1 MILGA
6 TLCSSRYMKKIFV
19 SGAFNVLHA
28 GHMRFFEDARSLG
41 DYLIVSFPPADLL
54 WKVYDKKSV
63 LNDTDKQAV
72 ISALSMVDEV
82 ILSSDEDAALSFKT
96 AFLQVKPDVL
106 AVTTDDQYLEEKRRF
121 CEAQGVEFVVLEKT
135 SPAGEQTSST
145 QVLSRV
151 KAPAHAPLRVDF
163 AGGWLD
169 VPENSIPGEYIV
181 NCAISP
187 TVSLKEWLYRQ
198 GAGLGGSGGWSV
210 LNGWDPVA
218 SELGLGVGWQDPAVI
233 AETGACVWKSGSKPV
248 LDFKNTGDFLKG
260 CMAVYD
266 TRVKHYTPGFAGY
279 ERSFGRIAK
288 AARIARLG
296 VQQQDVSVLAVGVQM
311 SYQLQLEEGMQPL
324 PDIRNQLAHKYCGGG
339 HGGYALYL
347 YENAEARDAAVD
359 ACEDMYPVEP
369 YCRTFGKDE
378 QVPWAPRFLE
388 RLRKRGVIK

>member
-1 MILGA
+1 
-6 TLCSSRYMKKIFV
+6 MKKVFV

-28 GHMRFFEDARSLG
+28 GHIRFFKDARELG
-41 DYLIVSFPPADLL
+41 DYLIVSYPPADLL
-54 WKVYDKKSV
+54 WSLYDKKSV
-63 LNDTDKQAV
+63 LEDTDKKAV
-72 ISALSMVDEV
+72 ISSLSMVDEV
-82 ILSSDEDAALSFKT
+82 IESTDEDIALSFRT
-96 AFLQVKPDVL
+96 AFIQSGAQVL
-106 AVTTDDQYLEEKRRF
+106 AVTTDDQYAEVKRRF
-121 CEAQGVEFVVLEKT
+121 CEEQGAEFVVLEKT
-135 SPAGEQTSST
+135 LPEAEQTSSS
-145 QVLSRV
+145 QLLSRV

-169 VPENSIPGEYIV
+169 VPENAMPGEYIV
-181 NCAISP
+181 NCAVSP

-198 GAGLGGSGGWSV
+198 GAGMGGSGGWSV

-233 AETGACVWKSGSKPV
+233 AETGACVWKSGPKPV
-248 LDFKNTGDFLKG
+248 LDFKNTGEFLKG

-279 ERSFGRIAK
+279 ERSFERIAK

-296 VQQQDVSVLAVGVQM
+296 VQQQDVSVLAVAVQM

-324 PDIRNQLAHKYCGGG
+324 PDIANQLAHKYCGGG

-347 YENAEARDAAVD
+347 YENQQQRDVAVD
-359 ACEDMYPVEP
+359 ACEDLYPIEP

-378 QVPWAPRFLE
+378 QVAWEPRFVE

>member
-1 MILGA
+1 
-6 TLCSSRYMKKIFV
+6 MKKVFV

-28 GHMRFFEDARSLG
+28 GHIRFFEDARKLG
-41 DYLIVSFPPADLL
+41 DYLIVSYPPADLL
-54 WKVYDKKSV
+54 WKLYDKKSV
-63 LNDTDKQAV
+63 LDDLDKKAV
-72 ISALSMVDEV
+72 ISSLSMVDEV
-82 ILSSDEDAALSFKT
+82 VESTDEDVELSFRT
-96 AFLQVKPDVL
+96 AFLQTAPHVL
-106 AVTTDDQYLEEKRRF
+106 AVTTDDQHMEAKRRF
-121 CEAQGVEFVVLEKT
+121 CESVGAEFVVLDKT
-135 SPAGEQTSST
+135 EPQQGQTTSS

-151 KAPAHAPLRVDF
+151 KAPMHAPLRVDF

-169 VPENSIPGEYIV
+169 VPENAMPGEYVV
-181 NCAISP
+181 NCSISP

-210 LNGWDPVA
+210 LNGWDPVK

-233 AETGACVWKSGSKPV
+233 AETGACVWKSGGRPV

-266 TRVKHYTPGFAGY
+266 TRVKHFTPGFAGY
-279 ERSFGRIAK
+279 ERSYERIAK

-296 VQQQDVSVLAVGVQM
+296 VQQQDVAVLAVGVQM

-324 PDIRNQLAHKYCGGG
+324 PDIGCQLAHKYCGGG

-347 YENAEARDAAVD
+347 YENQEARDAAVD

-378 QVPWAPRFLE
+378 QVPWEPRFLE
-388 RLRKRGVIK
+388 RLKKRGVIK

>member
-1 MILGA
+1 
-6 TLCSSRYMKKIFV
+6 MKKVFV

-28 GHMRFFEDARSLG
+28 GHIRFFEDARKLG
-41 DYLIVSFPPADLL
+41 DYLIVSYPPADLL
-54 WKVYDKKSV
+54 WKLYDKKSV
-63 LNDTDKQAV
+63 LDDLDKKAV
-72 ISALSMVDEV
+72 ISSLSMVDEV
-82 ILSSDEDAALSFKT
+82 VESTDEDVELSFRT
-96 AFLQVKPDVL
+96 AFLQTAPHVL
-106 AVTTDDQYLEEKRRF
+106 AVTTDDQHMEAKRRF
-121 CEAQGVEFVVLEKT
+121 CESVGAEFVVLDKT
-135 SPAGEQTSST
+135 EPQQGQTTSS

-151 KAPAHAPLRVDF
+151 KAPMHAPLRVDF

-169 VPENSIPGEYIV
+169 VPENAMPGEYVV
-181 NCAISP
+181 NCSISP

-210 LNGWDPVA
+210 LNGWDPVK

-233 AETGACVWKSGSKPV
+233 AETGACVWKSGGRPV

-266 TRVKHYTPGFAGY
+266 TRVKHFTPGFAGY
-279 ERSFGRIAK
+279 ERSYERIAK

-296 VQQQDVSVLAVGVQM
+296 VQQQDVAVLAVGVQM

-324 PDIRNQLAHKYCGGG
+324 PDIGSQLAHKYCGGG

-347 YENAEARDAAVD
+347 YENQEARDAAVD

-388 RLRKRGVIK
+388 RLKKRGVIK

>member
-1 MILGA
+1 
-6 TLCSSRYMKKIFV
+6 MKKVFV

-28 GHMRFFEDARSLG
+28 GHIRFFEDARKLG
-41 DYLIVSFPPADLL
+41 DYLIVSYPPADLL
-54 WKVYDKKSV
+54 WKLYDKKSV
-63 LNDTDKQAV
+63 LDDLDKKAV
-72 ISALSMVDEV
+72 ISSLSMVDEV
-82 ILSSDEDAALSFKT
+82 VESTDEDVELSFRT
-96 AFLQVKPDVL
+96 AFLQTAPHVL
-106 AVTTDDQYLEEKRRF
+106 AVTTDDQHMEAKRRF
-121 CEAQGVEFVVLEKT
+121 CESVGAEFVVLDKT
-135 SPAGEQTSST
+135 EPQQGQTTSS

-151 KAPAHAPLRVDF
+151 KAPMHAPLRVDF

-169 VPENSIPGEYIV
+169 VPENAMPGEYVV
-181 NCAISP
+181 NCSISP

-210 LNGWDPVA
+210 LNGWDPVK

-233 AETGACVWKSGSKPV
+233 AETGACVWKSGGRPV

-266 TRVKHYTPGFAGY
+266 TRVKHFTPGFAGY
-279 ERSFGRIAK
+279 ERSYERIAK

-296 VQQQDVSVLAVGVQM
+296 VQQQDVAVLAVGVQM

-324 PDIRNQLAHKYCGGG
+324 PDIGCQLAHKYCGGG

-347 YENAEARDAAVD
+347 YENQEVRDAAVD

-378 QVPWAPRFLE
+378 QVPWEPRFLE
-388 RLRKRGVIK
+388 RLKKRGVIK

>member
-1 MILGA
+1 
-6 TLCSSRYMKKIFV
+6 MKKVFV

-28 GHMRFFEDARSLG
+28 GHIRFFEDARALG
-41 DYLIVSFPPADLL
+41 DYLIVSYPPADLL
-54 WKVYDKKSV
+54 WSMYDKKSV
-63 LNDTDKQAV
+63 LEDTDKKAV
-72 ISALSMVDEV
+72 ISSLSMVDEV
-82 ILSSDEDAALSFKT
+82 IESTDEDIALSFRT
-96 AFLQVKPDVL
+96 AFIQSGAQVL
-106 AVTTDDQYLEEKRRF
+106 AVTTDDQYAEVKRRF
-121 CEAQGVEFVVLEKT
+121 CEEQGAEFVVLEKT
-135 SPAGEQTSST
+135 LPEAEQTSST
-145 QVLSRV
+145 QLLSRV

-169 VPENSIPGEYIV
+169 VPENAMPGEYIV
-181 NCAISP
+181 NCAVSP

-198 GAGLGGSGGWSV
+198 GAGMGGSGGWSV

-233 AETGACVWKSGSKPV
+233 AETGACVWKSGPKPV
-248 LDFKNTGDFLKG
+248 LDFKNTGEFLKG

-279 ERSFGRIAK
+279 ERSFERIAK

-296 VQQQDVSVLAVGVQM
+296 VQQQDVSVLAVAVQM

-324 PDIRNQLAHKYCGGG
+324 PDIANQLAHKYCGGG

-347 YENAEARDAAVD
+347 YENQQQRDAAVD
-359 ACEDMYPVEP
+359 ACEDMYPIEP
-369 YCRTFGKDE
+369 YCHTFGKDA
-378 QVPWAPRFLE
+378 QVAWEPRFVE